1 MRRGNAFARISLCV
15 CLSVCLSVCLTFC
28 LFVIAVTVESLKIHQ
43 KLIFG
48 MQVHRPNIQ
57 VKFVCHRVKVKVTG
71 SVFRLRLKGYLF
83 RSISCSVGLTWGLAG
98 GYSSNSTGTSFPVTS
113 SRT

>member
-15 CLSVCLSVCLTFC
+15 CLSVC

-83 RSISCSVGLTWGLAG
+83 RSICRTNLGASWGL
-98 GYSSNSTGTSFPVTS
+98 
-113 SRT
+113 